1 MEEIMTKVHLN
12 NLGIILGTKCNLKCG
27 HCLGGDPKKHMTIQE
42 KYIDDLI
49 PTLTGIDELS
59 FFGYEFTLYI
69 PEARMVFDKLLQA
82 GIKVNRFDVFTNAVK
97 YSSALV
103 EFVKHYKNYVTYPD
117 KVMLHLS
124 EDKFHYNN
132 GFTVEK
138 WHENVQ
144 KYIKELGLNNYM
156 IQRFDNSVIN
166 CEAATLSICGRAKEL
181 NYEQLGGITK
191 IDIPIL
197 NQTNQYVFFREKCEG
212 SQNTCNNGEC
222 ICNCIVSPMVL
233 TPDGYVFK
241 HDGMAF
247 NALATG
253 NYVQS
258 IGHISNMS
266 LYDMVQVTNKKFD
279 ESKDSTIYVL
289 FRDES
294 SLTWCTQ
301 KLLYDYLQNVKKIL
315 KIVNDGA
322 YMEYLELRAN
332 IENEMNILTEK
343 ITTSTDNSEKE
354 YANQLFKIIKLD
366 FEAVCGFADFCFI
379 PLMKILFLGQ
389 IEPYKQ
395 NTPFKPDTFRNV
407 VGIDYQLF
415 MKRWEYYY
423 NCDYYNYTNI
433 IMKIM
438 SDK

>member
-1 MEEIMTKVHLN
+1 MKKIIRKVHLN
-12 NLGIILGTKCNLKCG
+12 DLGIILGTRCNLKCG
-27 HCLGGDPKKHMTIQE
+27 HCLGGNPKEQMTIQE

-49 PTLTGIDELS
+49 PNLTGIDELS
-59 FFGYEFTLYI
+59 FFGYELTLYI
-69 PEARMVFDKLLQA
+69 SEAKMVFDKLLKA
-82 GIKVNRFDVFTNAVK
+82 GIKINRFAVFTNAAK
-97 YSSALV
+97 YSPALV
-103 EFVKHYKNYVTYPD
+103 EFVKYYKNYVTYPD

-144 KYIKELGLNNYM
+144 KYIKELDLNNYT
-156 IQRFDNSVIN
+156 IQRFDNSVSY
-166 CEAATLSICGRAKEL
+166 CEAATLTIRGRAKEL
-181 NYEQLGGITK
+181 NYEQLEGITK
-191 IDIPIL
+191 IDIPIP
-197 NQTNQYVFFREKCEG
+197 NQTNQYVSFRKKCEG

-222 ICNCIVSPMVL
+222 ICNCIVSSIVL
-233 TPDGYVFK
+233 TPNGYVFK

-247 NALATG
+247 SAIDTG
-253 NYVQS
+253 DYVQAL
-258 IGHISNMS
+258 GHISNMS
-266 LYDMVQVTNKKFD
+266 LYDMVQVTNQKFD

-294 SLTWCTQ
+294 SITWCTQ

-315 KIVNDGA
+315 KIVNDGE
-322 YMEYLELRAN
+322 YMKYLELRAT

-343 ITTSTDNSEKE
+343 INASNDNSEKE
-354 YANQLFKIIKLD
+354 YANHLFGIIKLD
-366 FEAVCGFADFCFI
+366 FETVCGFADYCFI
-379 PLMKILFLGQ
+379 PLMKILFIGQ
-389 IEPYKQ
+389 IEPYER

-423 NCDYYNYTNI
+423 NCDYDNYTNV

-438 SDK
+438 LDR